1 MTEKN
6 DKNELKIIKIQKHYR
21 IRIVAKLFKKI
32 NFESINLSQ
41 YNFDQFSYLIQNKT
55 ILLIAKKI
63 IKTISSLTIYPYDLL
78 ISYKEFLIIFLLSG
92 FGVEILNITSNDKE
106 LLNGNSNNDST
117 KILNNP
123 DQIIYDL
130 SQEIVSFYQQL
141 CLRSKLTLSDIKI
154 FGRLLNNYH
163 KVFNLWK
170 KKDHQNLVKTLI
182 ISYYDIQNIID
193 LLLLNKNQANEE
205 EIEYISLCQQ
215 NQQDLKKKIIS
226 LNGLEAF
233 NNYKPQSLQ
242 VERKL
247 RDQVT
252 QIMYNAFWNKLTEE
266 LESQPPIYEQLMVIL
281 QEIQDIFGQM
291 IPNRLDIQSEI
302 KDNIDPQIIKNML
315 EHSVFDISDLQKLCQ
330 YTINLIKRFQPPVM
344 DQEVEIWEREM
355 LAQFDENIVY
365 SKFLVIFLKSVFNM
379 LNSILIYSYQL
390 IEEN

>member
-1 MTEKN
+1 MAE
-6 DKNELKIIKIQKHYR
+6 KNELKIIKIQKHYR
-21 IRIVAKLFKKI
+21 IRIVGKLFKQL
-32 NFESINLSQ
+32 NFESVNLSQ

-55 ILLIAKKI
+55 ILLVAQKI
-63 IKTISSLTIYPYDLL
+63 IKTISRLTIYPYNLL
-78 ISYKEFLIIFLLSG
+78 ISHKEFLTIFLLSG
-92 FGVEILNITSNDKE
+92 YGSEILNINLKDQE
-106 LLNGNSNNDST
+106 LLDNNSNNDHN
-117 KILNNP
+117 KIINNP

-141 CLRSKLTLSDIKI
+141 SNKSKLTLFDMRI
-154 FGRLLNNYH
+154 FGKLLNNYH
-163 KVFNLWK
+163 KTFNLWK

-193 LLLLNKNQANEE
+193 LLFLNEPQPNEE

-226 LNGLEAF
+226 LNGLEDF
-233 NNYKPQSLQ
+233 NNYKPQNIQ
-242 VERKL
+242 IERQL

-252 QIMYNAFWNKLTEE
+252 QIMYQVFWNKLTEE
-266 LESQPPIYEQLMVIL
+266 LDSVPPSYEQLMVIL
-281 QEIQDIFGQM
+281 QEIQDIFCQM

-315 EHSVFDISDLQKLCQ
+315 EHSVFDNSDLQKLCQ
-330 YTINLIKRFQPPVM
+330 YIINLIKRFQPPVM

-355 LAQFDENIVY
+355 LSQFDENIVY